1 MCVFLV
7 CGGGGCVCGGGGCVC
22 GVCVRMVC
30 VCVRVSV
37 HTKGTFLL
45 TEYVSLLFL
54 CFFSNS
60 DYSQ

>member
-7 CGGGGCVCGGGGCVC
+7 CGGGGCVCGVC
-22 GVCVRMVC
+22 GGVCVRMVC

-54 CFFSNS
+54 CFFTNS
-60 DYSQ
+60 DYNQ